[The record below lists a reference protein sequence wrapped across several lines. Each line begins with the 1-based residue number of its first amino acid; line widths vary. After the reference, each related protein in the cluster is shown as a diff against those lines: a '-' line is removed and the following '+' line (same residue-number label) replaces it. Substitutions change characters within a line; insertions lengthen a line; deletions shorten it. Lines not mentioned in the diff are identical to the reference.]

1 MKLFDIVGGKVVI
14 HSDAL
19 GIPCFKKVWDADKAD
34 KEHATKVISYIVL
47 KNKWNSPYVLSMDPD
62 SIEPKLKE
70 ELFDDVNYEVSA
82 AEVACEEQFKEF
94 CNTRLLR
101 MLQNM
106 RRKLDSFSDY
116 YEESLGEDLD
126 EKKIEKYLA
135 GFEKV
140 KGAYVTLDFLEKAV
154 KTEEL
159 STSKIKGDAKVNPYE
174 LTR

>member
-62 SIEPKLKE
+62 SIESKLKE
-70 ELFDDVNYEVSA
+70 ELFDDVNYELSA
-82 AEVACEEQFKEF
+82 AEIACEEQFKEF

-101 MLQNM
+101 MLQNRDVSLTVSVITM
-106 RRKLDSFSDY
+106 KNHQVKTQMKRKLRSIQP
-116 YEESLGEDLD
+116 DL
-126 EKKIEKYLA
+126 K
-135 GFEKV
+135 
-140 KGAYVTLDFLEKAV
+140 
-154 KTEEL
+154 
-159 STSKIKGDAKVNPYE
+159 
-174 LTR
+174 R

>member
-47 KNKWNSPYVLSMDPD
+47 KNKWNSPYVLSMDTN
-62 SIEPKLKE
+62 SVESKLKE
-70 ELFDDVNYEVSA
+70 EIFDNIDYKLSPIEI
-82 AEVACEEQFKEF
+82 ACEEQYKEF

-140 KGAYVTLDFLEKAV
+140 KGAYITLDFLEKAV

-159 STSKIKGDAKVNPYE
+159 STSKVKGDSKVNPYE

>member
-1 MKLFDIVGGKVVI
+1 
-14 HSDAL
+14 
-19 GIPCFKKVWDADKAD
+19 
-34 KEHATKVISYIVL
+34 
-47 KNKWNSPYVLSMDPD
+47 MDPD
-62 SIEPKLKE
+62 SIESKLKE
-70 ELFDDVNYEVSA
+70 ELFDDVNYELSA

-140 KGAYVTLDFLEKAV
+140 KGAYITLDFLEKAV

-159 STSKIKGDAKVNPYE
+159 STSKVKGDSKVNPYE

>member
-70 ELFDDVNYEVSA
+70 ELFDDVNYELSA

-106 RRKLDSFSDY
+106 
-116 YEESLGEDLD
+116 
-126 EKKIEKYLA
+126 
-135 GFEKV
+135 
-140 KGAYVTLDFLEKAV
+140 
-154 KTEEL
+154 
-159 STSKIKGDAKVNPYE
+159 
-174 LTR
+174 